1 MDQSAHNYV
10 KLSFKDGLE
19 SSFIHHLTEAV
30 STRCW
35 ERLNAMPSNPQTVV
49 KKPTVPT
56 IKPRTGIVGIE
67 RSLREQRKATD
78 QSITLAF
85 QDLTKLMD
93 MAKDMVNIAKT
104 ISTKIRVRQVLSRGS
119 YYVFLSFA

>member
-1 MDQSAHNYV
+1 MDQSTQNYV

-30 STRCW
+30 SKRCW
-35 ERLNAMPSNPQTVV
+35 ETMLNAMPSNPQAAV

-56 IKPRTGIVGIE
+56 IKPRSGIVGIE
-67 RSLREQRKATD
+67 RSLQEQRKAMD

-104 ISTKIRVRQVLSRGS
+104 ISTKIKVRL
-119 YYVFLSFA
+119 